1 MELKLPCYSICFVIQ
16 VVLELPLGSRI
27 MAFDPFM
34 KKRDWKESEYM
45 LDDLYQIMICVGIP
59 SNLQL
64 NWTE

>member
-1 MELKLPCYSICFVIQ
+1 MVCFNVE
-16 VVLELPLGSRI
+16 VVLQLLFPPSI